1 MTAGAGNSAGVL
13 NEGYRPEGDGAD
25 YSAGSDNSP
34 QPTTAGTEAPQV
46 TTAGIGEPQ
55 VTTAG
60 IGEPQVTTA
69 GIGEPQVTT
78 AGTGAQQ
85 VTTAGTGAPA
95 AGTDASQL
103 VEGVIEYQA
112 SSPDEKALV
121 EACAR

>member
-34 QPTTAGTEAPQV
+34 QLTTAGTEA
-46 TTAGIGEPQ
+46 PQ